1 MARASDAETA
11 IVRERQDAVLV
22 HDEASVDDKPRRNG
36 PDLRQKE
43 RIAHVK
49 RREVG
54 RRKRKSR
61 KLRLARQHR
70 VANGL
75 VRAVDEAELSKG
87 CLHRRR
93 TRQAEYDVV
102 YLREHGSRI
111 RPVRGN
117 PFDLQLTAHR
127 VLDELEEGTAFLLD
141 ERKED
146 RLRDIRAR
154 RPERMDVGEA
164 RRVGNGKNMPLAVE
178 QHRKVQRVAG
188 RYVGRAE
195 NGGIFAQP
203 TGHRPCRRIEKR
215 LRRGVRPLRKHG
227 KDFMRFHWIF
237 PSSVRLQRRRG

>member
-1 MARASDAETA
+1 MRRGRRLLRRRILRPVEELAQRQGTRFGFDDAETA
-11 IVRERQDAVLV
+11 IVLERQNAVLV
-22 HDEASVDDKPRRNG
+22 HDEASVDHKSRRNG

-70 VANGL
+70 VTNGL
-75 VRAVDEAELSKG
+75 VLAIDEAELSKG
-87 CLHRRR
+87 YLHRRR
-93 TRQAEYDVV
+93 ARQAEYDVI

-127 VLDELEEGTAFLLD
+127 VLDKLEEGAAFLLD

-154 RPERMDVGEA
+154 RPERMDISEA
-164 RRVGNGKNMPLAVE
+164 RRVCEGKNMALAVE
-178 QHRKVQRVAG
+178 QNRKVQRLAG
-188 RYVGRAE
+188 FHVGHAE
-195 NGGIFAQP
+195 NGGLFAQP
-203 TGHRPCRRIEKR
+203 TGHRPCRRI
-215 LRRGVRPLRKHG
+215 
-227 KDFMRFHWIF
+227 
-237 PSSVRLQRRRG
+237 